1 MKSRRLKRKNK
12 SKSRRR
18 LQKGGREFKRLP
30 SPPLPYEFIDLANKE
45 KQTAIIHSHGCVSG
59 FQFTVPDFIS
69 IITFGQLQRPSE
81 EVVCT
86 IPANIGIENN
96 IVEIYNSGRSFFDDE
111 GNETDVKKGFSA
123 TYNIEIRNHPGGS
136 DMNDMSLGFTKECTG
151 SMNCGINLVTSDP
164 VKSFNLYNIDTIKSI
179 ELSKFIPNIFG
190 KTTLAELHS
199 IQTDSKFV
207 IIINACRVFCKE
219 VEAHPALAM
228 ISRQASG
235 FPSIREKQ
243 SYRIGSE
250 VYIHGLVNKPEL
262 NGLTGEIVKNI
273 NEEGRQGVQIGK
285 NVIGL
290 KLKNMKLLYGI
301 INY

>member
-1 MKSRRLKRKNK
+1 MRTRRLKRKNK
-12 SKSRRR
+12 KSRRR
-18 LQKGGREFKRLP
+18 SQKGGREFKRLP
-30 SPPLPYEFIDLANKE
+30 SPPLPHEFIDLENKE

-69 IITFGQLQRPSE
+69 IVTFGQLERPSE
-81 EVVCT
+81 EVVCA

-96 IVEIYNSGRSFFDDE
+96 IVEIYNTGRSFFDDE
-111 GNETDVKKGFSA
+111 GNETDVKKGFTA

-151 SMNCGINLVTSDP
+151 SMNCGINVVTSDP
-164 VKSFNLYNIDTIKSI
+164 VKSFNMYNIDTIKSI
-179 ELSKFIPNIFG
+179 DLSKFIPNIFG

-199 IQTDSKFV
+199 IQTESKFV

-219 VEAHPALAM
+219 VQAHPRLAA

-235 FPSIREKQ
+235 FPSVREKQ

-262 NGLTGEIVKNI
+262 NGQIGEIVKDM

>member
-1 MKSRRLKRKNK
+1 
-12 SKSRRR
+12 
-18 LQKGGREFKRLP
+18 
-30 SPPLPYEFIDLANKE
+30 
-45 KQTAIIHSHGCVSG
+45 
-59 FQFTVPDFIS
+59 
-69 IITFGQLQRPSE
+69 
-81 EVVCT
+81 
-86 IPANIGIENN
+86 
-96 IVEIYNSGRSFFDDE
+96 
-111 GNETDVKKGFSA
+111 
-123 TYNIEIRNHPGGS
+123 
-136 DMNDMSLGFTKECTG
+136 
-151 SMNCGINLVTSDP
+151 
-164 VKSFNLYNIDTIKSI
+164 
-179 ELSKFIPNIFG
+179 
-190 KTTLAELHS
+190 
-199 IQTDSKFV
+199 
-207 IIINACRVFCKE
+207 
-219 VEAHPALAM
+219 M